1 MIQMLPPEVADA
13 IAAGEVI
20 ERPSSVV
27 KELVENALDAGARR
41 ISIDVRGAGK
51 TSIRV
56 SDDGAGIPA
65 DELVLA
71 FVRHTTSK
79 LIKLSDLAV
88 IESFGFRGEALASIA
103 AVADVE
109 CASGGATLR
118 IRAGDVGELGT
129 GPLLPG
135 MVIEVRDLFANVPA
149 RLKFL
154 KSDATEVAAIKDIVS
169 AFALLHPHV
178 RFHLTVDSRAAVST
192 NGDGDRRRA
201 IAAVF
206 GPPVAGEMLEM
217 IGMPLNPH
225 ELEGPATQAAER
237 AAERLALSSR
247 GPLLRVTG
255 MVSQPR
261 LSRGS
266 RDGMVLAVNGRP
278 ISARSLVYA
287 LEECY
292 QGRLE
297 RGRHPVAV
305 IDVGIDP
312 ELVDVNVHPAK
323 KEVRFRDEGAV
334 FAALQRAVRAA
345 LDGSD
350 PFRYRPAETGAEA
363 STAIPG
369 PQLTLHESPA
379 VMEQTNGHGAT
390 AVLRPIGQAG
400 PGYLVAEGPHGLVLV
415 DQHAAHERVV
425 YNRLLERL
433 RTGRGA
439 SQPLLIPQAV
449 DVDPALIAAAAD
461 HRAEL
466 ANLGL
471 EYEEFGP
478 RSLRITAVPVELPS
492 GRATAAIQETLAAL
506 AENRGDGA
514 MQKAA
519 AALACHSAVK
529 FGDVLDVAEQ
539 RRLLADLEAAEESI
553 TCPHGRP
560 TRLLVE
566 WQELTRH
573 FRRNY

>member
-1 MIQMLPPEVADA
+1 VSESIHLLAPEIANA

-20 ERPSSVV
+20 ERPASVV
-27 KELVENALDAGARR
+27 KELIENSLDGDARR
-41 ISIDVRGAGK
+41 INVDVRGAGR

-56 SDDGAGIPA
+56 SDDGSGIA
-65 DELVLA
+65 AEELQLA
-71 FVRHTTSK
+71 FVRHATSK
-79 LIKLSDLAV
+79 VTKLSDLDAV
-88 IESFGFRGEALASIA
+88 LSFGFRGEALASIA

-109 CASGGATLR
+109 CSSGGATVR
-118 IRAGDVGELGT
+118 IRAGEPVEQGP

-135 MVIEVRDLFANVPA
+135 VTIEVRDLFTNIPA

-154 KSDATEVAAIKDIVS
+154 KSDATEVAAIKDVVS

-178 RFHLTVDSRAAVST
+178 RFHLTIDARVAVST
-192 NGDGDRRRA
+192 TGDGDRRRA

-206 GPPVAGEMLEM
+206 GAPVAAEMLEM
-217 IGMPLNPH
+217 VGMPLNPH
-225 ELEGPATQAAER
+225 ELAGF
-237 AAERLALSSR
+237 ALSSR
-247 GPLLRVTG
+247 GPLEASG

-266 RDGMVLAVNGRP
+266 RDGIVLAVNGRP
-278 ISARSLVYA
+278 ISSRALVYA

-305 IDVGIDP
+305 IDIGIDP

-334 FAALQRAVRAA
+334 FGALQRAVRAA

-350 PFRYRPAETGAEA
+350 PFRYRPVESTTA
-363 STAIPG
+363 SFQSGFVA
-369 PQLTLHESPA
+369 PQLTIHEA
-379 VMEQTNGHGAT
+379 ARALLT
-390 AVLRPIGQAG
+390 AEPSVPPQVESALLRPIGQVG
-400 PGYLVAEGPHGLVLV
+400 PGYLVAEGPHGLVLI
-415 DQHAAHERVV
+415 DQHAAHERVL
-425 YNRLLERL
+425 YNRLLDRL
-433 RTGRGA
+433 RSGRGM

-449 DVDPALIAAAAD
+449 DVEPALIAAAAD
-461 HRAEL
+461 HRADL

-478 RSLRITAVPVELPS
+478 RSLRITAVPVEMPA
-492 GRATAAIQETLAAL
+492 GRATAAVQETLGAL

-514 MQKAA
+514 LEKAA
-519 AALACHSAVK
+519 AALACHSAVR

-539 RRLLADLEAAEESI
+539 RRLLADLESTEESV

-560 TRLLVE
+560 TRLLIE

>member
-1 MIQMLPPEVADA
+1 M
-13 IAAGEVI
+13 
-20 ERPSSVV
+20 
-27 KELVENALDAGARR
+27 
-41 ISIDVRGAGK
+41 
-51 TSIRV
+51 
-56 SDDGAGIPA
+56 
-65 DELVLA
+65 
-71 FVRHTTSK
+71 
-79 LIKLSDLAV
+79 
-88 IESFGFRGEALASIA
+88 
-103 AVADVE
+103 
-109 CASGGATLR
+109 
-118 IRAGDVGELGT
+118 
-129 GPLLPG
+129 
-135 MVIEVRDLFANVPA
+135 
-149 RLKFL
+149 
-154 KSDATEVAAIKDIVS
+154 VS

-178 RFHLTVDSRAAVST
+178 RFHLTIDSRAAVSS

-201 IAAVF
+201 IAAVY
-206 GPPVAGEMLEM
+206 GPPVAAEMLEM
-217 IGMPLNPH
+217 IGMPLVAG
-225 ELEGPATQAAER
+225 L
-237 AAERLALSSR
+237 
-247 GPLLRVTG
+247 
-255 MVSQPR
+255 VSQPR

-297 RGRHPVAV
+297 RGRHPIAV

-334 FAALQRAVRAA
+334 FAALQRAVRSA

-350 PFRYRPAETGAEA
+350 PFRYRPTEGPPAA
-363 STAIPG
+363 TATVSG
-369 PQLTLHESPA
+369 PQLTLHDGPWTAAA
-379 VMEQTNGHGAT
+379 VETNGHAPA

-415 DQHAAHERVV
+415 DQHAAHERVL

-433 RTGRGA
+433 RSGRGA

-449 DVDPALIAAAAD
+449 DLEPALIAAAAE
-461 HRAEL
+461 HRADL

-478 RSLRITAVPVELPS
+478 RSLRITAVPIELPA
-492 GRATAAIQETLAAL
+492 GRATAAIQETLGAL
-506 AENRGDGA
+506 AESRGDGA
-514 MQKAA
+514 IENAA
-519 AALACHSAVK
+519 AALACHSAVR

>member
-1 MIQMLPPEVADA
+1 VIVMLPPEVADA

-20 ERPSSVV
+20 ERPASVI
-27 KELVENALDAGARR
+27 KELVENGLDGGARR

-51 TSIRV
+51 SSIRV
-56 SDDGAGIPA
+56 SDDGAGIPGS
-65 DELVLA
+65 ELALA

-79 LIKLSDLAV
+79 LTKLADLAV
-88 IESFGFRGEALASIA
+88 IQSFGFRGEALASIA

-109 CASGGATLR
+109 CSSGGVTLR
-118 IRAGDVGELGT
+118 IRAGEIVDQGS

-135 MVIEVRDLFANVPA
+135 VVIEVRDLFANVPA

-154 KSDATEVAAIKDIVS
+154 KSDATEVAAIKDVVS
-169 AFALLHPHV
+169 AFALLHPQV
-178 RFHLTVDSRAAVST
+178 RFHLTVDSRAAVSSD
-192 NGDGDRRRA
+192 GSGDRRRA
-201 IAAVF
+201 VAAVY
-206 GPPVAGEMLEM
+206 GAPVAAEMLEM
-217 IGMPLNPH
+217 IGMPLDP
-225 ELEGPATQAAER
+225 LEVAG
-237 AAERLALSSR
+237 L
-247 GPLLRVTG
+247 
-255 MVSQPR
+255 VSQPR

-297 RGRHPVAV
+297 RGRHPLAV
-305 IDVGIDP
+305 IDIGINP

-334 FAALQRAVRAA
+334 FAALQRAVRSA

-350 PFRYRPAETGAEA
+350 PFRYRPTETTPAA
-363 STAIPG
+363 APTVLG
-369 PQLTLHESPA
+369 PQLALHDAPATLAGPE
-379 VMEQTNGHGAT
+379 TNGHAAT
-390 AVLRPIGQAG
+390 TLLRPIGQAG

-415 DQHAAHERVV
+415 DQHAAHERVL
-425 YNRLLERL
+425 YNKLLERL

-439 SQPLLIPQAV
+439 SQPLLIPEAV
-449 DVDPALIAAAAD
+449 DIEPALIAAAAD

-478 RSLRITAVPVELPS
+478 RSVRITAVPVELPS

-514 MQKAA
+514 IEKAA

-529 FGDVLDVAEQ
+529 FGDVLDIAEQ
-539 RRLLADLEAAEESI
+539 RRLLADLESAEESI

>member
-1 MIQMLPPEVADA
+1 MIQMLAPEVADA

-20 ERPSSVV
+20 ERPASVV
-27 KELVENALDAGARR
+27 KELVENALDASARR

-51 TSIRV
+51 ISIRV

-65 DELVLA
+65 DEVGLA

-79 LIKLSDLAV
+79 LTSLADLAV

-118 IRAGDVGELGT
+118 VRNGEVVEQGV

-135 MVIEVRDLFANVPA
+135 VAIEVRDLFANLPA

-154 KSDATEVAAIKDIVS
+154 KSDATEVAAIKDVVS

-178 RFHLTVDSRAAVST
+178 RFHLTIDSRAAVSS

-201 IAAVF
+201 IAAVY
-206 GPPVAGEMLEM
+206 GPPVAAEMLEM
-217 IGMPLNPH
+217 IGMPLVAG
-225 ELEGPATQAAER
+225 L
-237 AAERLALSSR
+237 
-247 GPLLRVTG
+247 
-255 MVSQPR
+255 VSQPR

-297 RGRHPVAV
+297 RGRHPIAV

-334 FAALQRAVRAA
+334 FAALQRAVRSA

-350 PFRYRPAETGAEA
+350 PFRYRPTEGPPAVTV
-363 STAIPG
+363 SG
-369 PQLTLHESPA
+369 PQLTLHDGPWTAAA
-379 VMEQTNGHGAT
+379 VETNGHAPA

-415 DQHAAHERVV
+415 DQHAAHERVL

-433 RTGRGA
+433 RSGRGA

-449 DVDPALIAAAAD
+449 DLEPALIAAAAE
-461 HRAEL
+461 HRADL

-478 RSLRITAVPVELPS
+478 RSLRITAVPIELPA
-492 GRATAAIQETLAAL
+492 GRATAAIQETLGAL
-506 AENRGDGA
+506 AESRGDGA
-514 MQKAA
+514 IENAA
-519 AALACHSAVK
+519 AALACHSAVR

>member
-1 MIQMLPPEVADA
+1 MSQSIRLLAPEIANA

-20 ERPSSVV
+20 ERPASVV
-27 KELVENALDAGARR
+27 KELVENALDGDARR
-41 ISIDVRGAGK
+41 INVDVRGAGK

-56 SDDGAGIPA
+56 SDDGSGIAAG
-65 DELVLA
+65 ELQLA
-71 FVRHTTSK
+71 FVRHATSK
-79 LIKLSDLAV
+79 VTKLSDLDAV
-88 IESFGFRGEALASIA
+88 VSFGFRGEALASIA
-103 AVADVE
+103 AVAEVE
-109 CASGGATLR
+109 CSSGGATIR
-118 IRAGDVGELGT
+118 MRAGGPVEEGS

-135 MVIEVRDLFANVPA
+135 VTIEARDLFANVPA

-154 KSDATEVAAIKDIVS
+154 KSDATEIAAIKDVIS

-178 RFHLTVDSRAAVST
+178 RFHLTIDARVAIST
-192 NGDGDRRRA
+192 TGDGDRRRA

-206 GPPVAGEMLEM
+206 GALVAAEMLEM
-217 IGMPLNPH
+217 VGMPLAS
-225 ELEGPATQAAER
+225 GI
-237 AAERLALSSR
+237 
-247 GPLLRVTG
+247 
-255 MVSQPR
+255 VSQPR

-266 RDGMVLAVNGRP
+266 RDGIVLAVNGRP
-278 ISARSLVYA
+278 ISSRALVYA

-305 IDVGIDP
+305 IDIGIDP

-323 KEVRFRDEGAV
+323 KEVRFRDEGTV

-345 LDGSD
+345 LDGSE
-350 PFRYRPAETGAEA
+350 PFRYRPVESMPSVAAANT
-363 STAIPG
+363 I
-369 PQLTLHESPA
+369 PQLTIHEAASA
-379 VMEQTNGHGAT
+379 LAT
-390 AVLRPIGQAG
+390 AEPVRPAESTVLRPIGQAG

-415 DQHAAHERVV
+415 DQHAAHERVL
-425 YNRLLERL
+425 YNRLVERM
-433 RTGRGA
+433 RSGRGM

-449 DVDPALIAAAAD
+449 DVEPALIAAAAN

-466 ANLGL
+466 ASLGL

-478 RSLRITAVPVELPS
+478 RSLRITAVPVEMPA
-492 GRATAAIQETLAAL
+492 GRATAAVQETLAAL

-514 MQKAA
+514 LEKAA
-519 AALACHSAVK
+519 AALACHSAVR

-539 RRLLADLEAAEESI
+539 RRLLADLEATEDSI

-566 WQELTRH
+566 WLELTRH

>member
-1 MIQMLPPEVADA
+1 MIQMLAPEVADA

-20 ERPSSVV
+20 ERPASVV
-27 KELVENALDAGARR
+27 KELVENALDASARR

-51 TSIRV
+51 ISIRV
-56 SDDGAGIPA
+56 SDDGVGIPA
-65 DELVLA
+65 DEVGLA

-79 LIKLSDLAV
+79 LTSLADLAV

-118 IRAGDVGELGT
+118 VRNGEVVEQGV

-135 MVIEVRDLFANVPA
+135 VAIEVRDLFANLPA

-154 KSDATEVAAIKDIVS
+154 KSDATEVAAIKDVVS

-178 RFHLTVDSRAAVST
+178 RFHLTIDSRAAVSS

-201 IAAVF
+201 IAAVY
-206 GPPVAGEMLEM
+206 GPPVAAEMLEM
-217 IGMPLNPH
+217 IGMPLVAG
-225 ELEGPATQAAER
+225 L
-237 AAERLALSSR
+237 
-247 GPLLRVTG
+247 
-255 MVSQPR
+255 VSQPR

-297 RGRHPVAV
+297 RGRHPIAV

-334 FAALQRAVRAA
+334 FAALQRAVRSA

-350 PFRYRPAETGAEA
+350 PFRYRPTEGPPAA
-363 STAIPG
+363 TATVSG
-369 PQLTLHESPA
+369 PQLTLHDGPWTAAA
-379 VMEQTNGHGAT
+379 VETNGHAPA

-415 DQHAAHERVV
+415 DQHAAHERVL

-433 RTGRGA
+433 RSGRGA

-449 DVDPALIAAAAD
+449 DLEPALIAAAAE
-461 HRAEL
+461 HRADL

-471 EYEEFGP
+471 EYEGVRAAQP
-478 RSLRITAVPVELPS
+478 AHHRGADRAPGGAGNRRNPGDA
-492 GRATAAIQETLAAL
+492 GRAGREPGRWRHRKRRRGARMPLRGAVWRRARRRRAAPPA
-506 AENRGDGA
+506 GG
-514 MQKAA
+514 
-519 AALACHSAVK
+519 S
-529 FGDVLDVAEQ
+529 
-539 RRLLADLEAAEESI
+539 
-553 TCPHGRP
+553 
-560 TRLLVE
+560 
-566 WQELTRH
+566 
-573 FRRNY
+573 

>member
-1 MIQMLPPEVADA
+1 VSQSIHLLAPEIANA

-20 ERPSSVV
+20 ERPASVV
-27 KELVENALDAGARR
+27 KELIENSLDGDARR
-41 ISIDVRGAGK
+41 VNVDVRGAGR

-56 SDDGAGIPA
+56 SDDGSGIVA
-65 DELVLA
+65 DELQLA
-71 FVRHTTSK
+71 FVRHATSK
-79 LIKLSDLAV
+79 VTKLSDLDAV
-88 IESFGFRGEALASIA
+88 VSFGFRGEALASIA

-109 CASGGATLR
+109 CSSGGATVR
-118 IRAGDVGELGT
+118 IRAGEPVEQGP

-135 MVIEVRDLFANVPA
+135 VTIEVRDLFTNVPA

-154 KSDATEVAAIKDIVS
+154 KSDATEVAAIKDVVS

-178 RFHLTVDSRAAVST
+178 RFHLTIDARVAVST
-192 NGDGDRRRA
+192 TGDGDRRRA

-206 GPPVAGEMLEM
+206 GAPVAAEVLEM
-217 IGMPLNPH
+217 VGMPL
-225 ELEGPATQAAER
+225 A
-237 AAERLALSSR
+237 S
-247 GPLLRVTG
+247 G

-266 RDGMVLAVNGRP
+266 RDGIVLAVNGRP
-278 ISARSLVYA
+278 ISSRALVYA

-305 IDVGIDP
+305 IDIGIDP

-334 FAALQRAVRAA
+334 FGALQRAVRAA

-350 PFRYRPAETGAEA
+350 PFRYRPVESTTA
-363 STAIPG
+363 SFPSGFVA
-369 PQLTLHESPA
+369 PQLTIQEAARALLTAEPSVSPQVESA
-379 VMEQTNGHGAT
+379 L
-390 AVLRPIGQAG
+390 LRPIGQVG

-415 DQHAAHERVV
+415 DQHAAHERVL

-433 RTGRGA
+433 RSGRGM

-449 DVDPALIAAAAD
+449 DVEPALLAAAAD
-461 HRAEL
+461 HRADL

-478 RSLRITAVPVELPS
+478 RSLRITAVPVEMPA
-492 GRATAAIQETLAAL
+492 GRATAAVQETLGAL

-514 MQKAA
+514 LEKAA
-519 AALACHSAVK
+519 AALACHSAVR

-539 RRLLADLEAAEESI
+539 RRLLADLESTEESV

-560 TRLLVE
+560 TRLLIE

>member
-1 MIQMLPPEVADA
+1 MLSPEVADA

-20 ERPSSVV
+20 ERPASVV

-41 ISIDVRGAGK
+41 ITIDVRGAGK

-65 DELVLA
+65 DELALA
-71 FVRHTTSK
+71 FIRHTTSK
-79 LIKLSDLAV
+79 LASLADLAV

-118 IRAGDVGELGT
+118 IRNAEVVEQGA

-135 MVIEVRDLFANVPA
+135 VAIEVRDLFGNVPA

-154 KSDATEVAAIKDIVS
+154 KSDATEMAAIKDVVG

-178 RFHLTVDSRAAVST
+178 RIHLTIDSRAAVST

-201 IAAVF
+201 IASVY
-206 GPPVAGEMLEM
+206 GPTVAAEMLEM
-217 IGMPLNPH
+217 IGLPLV
-225 ELEGPATQAAER
+225 A
-237 AAERLALSSR
+237 
-247 GPLLRVTG
+247 G

-278 ISARSLVYA
+278 ISARSLVFA

-297 RGRHPVAV
+297 RGRHPIAI
-305 IDVGIDP
+305 IDIGIDP

-334 FAALQRAVRAA
+334 FAALQRAVRSA

-350 PFRYRPAETGAEA
+350 PFRYRPSEIAPAAVAGVA
-363 STAIPG
+363 G
-369 PQLTLHESPA
+369 PQLTLHDAPA
-379 VMEQTNGHGAT
+379 AVAAAETNGHAT
-390 AVLRPIGQAG
+390 AAVLRPIGQAG

-415 DQHAAHERVV
+415 DQHAAHERIL

-433 RTGRGA
+433 RSGRGS

-449 DVDPALIAAAAD
+449 DLDPASIAAAAD

-492 GRATAAIQETLAAL
+492 GRATAAIQETLGAL

-514 MQKAA
+514 IEKAA
-519 AALACHSAVK
+519 AALACHSAVR

-539 RRLLADLEAAEESI
+539 RRLLADLETAEESI

>member
-1 MIQMLPPEVADA
+1 MLPPEVADA

-20 ERPSSVV
+20 ERPASVV

-41 ISIDVRGAGK
+41 ISIYVRGAGK

-65 DELVLA
+65 DELTLA

-79 LIKLSDLAV
+79 LSTLADLAV
-88 IESFGFRGEALASIA
+88 IQSLGFRGEALASIA

-109 CASGGATLR
+109 CSSGGSTLR
-118 IRAGDVGELGT
+118 VRAGEIVEQGA

-135 MVIEVRDLFANVPA
+135 VAIEVRDLFANVPA

-154 KSDATEVAAIKDIVS
+154 KSDATEVAAIKEIVS
-169 AFALLHPHV
+169 AFALLHPPV
-178 RFHLTVDSRAAVST
+178 RFHLTIDSRAAVSSS
-192 NGDGDRRRA
+192 GDGDRRRA
-201 IAAVF
+201 IGAVYGAQVAA
-206 GPPVAGEMLEM
+206 EMLEM
-217 IGMPLNPH
+217 IGLPLNPR
-225 ELEGPATQAAER
+225 ELGGLAE
-237 AAERLALSSR
+237 SSR
-247 GPLLRVTG
+247 GPLSVVG

-278 ISARSLVYA
+278 ISARSLIYA

-297 RGRHPVAV
+297 RGRHPLAV
-305 IDVGIDP
+305 IDIGIDP

-334 FAALQRAVRAA
+334 FAALQRGVRSA

-350 PFRYRPAETGAEA
+350 PFRYRPVDAGTAPFAEA
-363 STAIPG
+363 TVPG
-369 PQLTLHESPA
+369 PQLTLHDAAATIAAAE
-379 VMEQTNGHGAT
+379 TNGHAP
-390 AVLRPIGQAG
+390 AAALLRPIGQAG

-415 DQHAAHERVV
+415 DQHAAHERVL

-433 RTGRGA
+433 RSGRGS

-449 DVDPALIAAAAD
+449 DLEPALIAAASD

-506 AENRGDGA
+506 AETRGDGA
-514 MQKAA
+514 IEKAA
-519 AALACHSAVK
+519 AALACHSAVR

-539 RRLLADLEAAEESI
+539 RKLLADLEVAEESI

>member
-1 MIQMLPPEVADA
+1 MIQMLPQEVADA

-20 ERPSSVV
+20 ERPASVV

-41 ISIDVRGAGK
+41 ITIDVRGAGK

-65 DELVLA
+65 AELGVA

-79 LIKLSDLAV
+79 LSTLADLAL
-88 IESFGFRGEALASIA
+88 IQSFGFRGEALASIA

-109 CASGGATLR
+109 CSSGGARIR
-118 IRAGDVGELGT
+118 IRAGEVAEQGA

-135 MVIEVRDLFANVPA
+135 VAIEVRDLFTNVPA

-154 KSDATEVAAIKDIVS
+154 KSDATEMAAIKDVVG

-178 RFHLTVDSRAAVST
+178 RFHLTIDSRAAVSSH
-192 NGDGDRRRA
+192 GDGDRRRA
-201 IAAVF
+201 IGAVYGQQVAA
-206 GPPVAGEMLEM
+206 EMLDM
-217 IGMPLNPH
+217 MGMPLNSH
-225 ELEGPATQAAER
+225 EVKGSAET
-237 AAERLALSSR
+237 SR
-247 GPLLRVTG
+247 GPLLVTG

-261 LSRGS
+261 MSRGS

-297 RGRHPVAV
+297 RGRHPIAV

-334 FAALQRAVRAA
+334 FAALQRAVRGA

-350 PFRYRPAETGAEA
+350 PFRYRPAETSSAA
-363 STAIPG
+363 TAAVIAG
-369 PQLTLHESPA
+369 PQLTLHDATATVIAAEP
-379 VMEQTNGHGAT
+379 NGHET
-390 AVLRPIGQAG
+390 STLLRPIGQAG

-415 DQHAAHERVV
+415 DQHAAHERVL

-433 RTGRGA
+433 RTGRGS
-439 SQPLLIPQAV
+439 SQPLLIPQGV
-449 DVDPALIAAAAD
+449 DLDPALIAAAAD

-466 ANLGL
+466 AKLGL

-506 AENRGDGA
+506 GENRGEDA
-514 MQKAA
+514 IHKAA
-519 AALACHSAVK
+519 AALACHSAVR

-539 RRLLADLEAAEESI
+539 RRLLADLETAEESI

>member
-1 MIQMLPPEVADA
+1 MSQSIRLLSPEVADA

-20 ERPSSVV
+20 ERPASVV
-27 KELVENALDAGARR
+27 KELVENARDGDARR
-41 ISIDVRGAGK
+41 INIDVRGAGR

-56 SDDGAGIPA
+56 SDDGSGIPA
-65 DELVLA
+65 DELALA
-71 FVRHTTSK
+71 FIRHATSK
-79 LIKLSDLAV
+79 VAKLSDLDA
-88 IESFGFRGEALASIA
+88 IASFGFRGEALASIA

-109 CASGGATLR
+109 CTSGGATIR
-118 IRAGDVGELGT
+118 IRAGQLVAQGS

-135 MVIEVRDLFANVPA
+135 VTLEVRDLFANVPA

-154 KSDATEVAAIKDIVS
+154 KSDATEIAAIKDVVS

-178 RFHLTVDSRAAVST
+178 RFHLTIDARVAVST
-192 NGDGDRRRA
+192 TGDGDRRRA

-206 GPPVAGEMLEM
+206 GAPVAAEVLEM
-217 IGMPLNPH
+217 VGMPLNPH
-225 ELEGPATQAAER
+225 ELGGF
-237 AAERLALSSR
+237 ALSSR
-247 GPLLRVTG
+247 GPLQAAG

-266 RDGMVLAVNGRP
+266 RDGIVLAVNGRP
-278 ISARSLVYA
+278 ISSRALVYA

-305 IDVGIDP
+305 IDIGIDP
-312 ELVDVNVHPAK
+312 GLVDVNVHPAK
-323 KEVRFRDEGAV
+323 KEVRFRDEGTV

-350 PFRYRPAETGAEA
+350 PFRYRPVESMPSVVA
-363 STAIPG
+363 SSVS
-369 PQLTLHESPA
+369 PQLNIHEAAIALATAEPA
-379 VMEQTNGHGAT
+379 VAPSAEQAM
-390 AVLRPIGQAG
+390 LRPIGQAG

-415 DQHAAHERVV
+415 DQHAAHERVL

-433 RTGRGA
+433 RSGRGM

-449 DVDPALIAAAAD
+449 DVEPALIAAAAD

-466 ANLGL
+466 AGLGL

-478 RSLRITAVPVELPS
+478 RSLRITAVPVEMPA
-492 GRATAAIQETLAAL
+492 GRATAAVQETLAAL

-514 MQKAA
+514 LEKAA
-519 AALACHSAVK
+519 AALACHSAVR
-529 FGDVLDVAEQ
+529 FGDVLDVTEQ
-539 RRLLADLEAAEESI
+539 RRLLADLESTEESV

>member
-20 ERPSSVV
+20 ERPASVA
-27 KELVENALDAGARR
+27 KELVENALDAGALR
-41 ISIDVRGAGK
+41 ITIDVRGAGK

-56 SDDGAGIPA
+56 SDDGAGIPP
-65 DELVLA
+65 DELAIA

-79 LIKLSDLAV
+79 LAKISDLIA

-103 AVADVE
+103 AVADVA
-109 CASGGATLR
+109 CASGGVRVR
-118 IRAGDVGELGT
+118 IRAADVLEQGAA
-129 GPLLPG
+129 PLLPG
-135 MVIEVRDLFANVPA
+135 VAIEVRDLFANVPA

-154 KSDATEVAAIKDIVS
+154 KSDATEVAAIKEVVS

-178 RFHLTVDSRAAVST
+178 RFHLTVDSRVAVST
-192 NGDGDRRRA
+192 SGDGDRRRA
-201 IAAVF
+201 ISAVY
-206 GPPVAGEMLEM
+206 GPPVASEMLDVA
-217 IGMPLNPH
+217 GMPMV
-225 ELEGPATQAAER
+225 
-237 AAERLALSSR
+237 S
-247 GPLLRVTG
+247 G

-266 RDGMVLAVNGRP
+266 RDGIVLAVNGRP
-278 ISARSLVYA
+278 VSARSLIYA

-297 RGRHPVAV
+297 RGRHPLAV
-305 IDVGIDP
+305 IDVGLDP

-323 KEVRFRDEGAV
+323 KEVRFRDEGAI
-334 FAALQRAVRAA
+334 FAALQKAVRSA

-350 PFRYRPAETGAEA
+350 PFRYRPVESAA
-363 STAIPG
+363 SEVAGPSG
-369 PQLTLHESPA
+369 PQLVVHDATVALATPR
-379 VMEQTNGHGAT
+379 TNGSTSSG
-390 AVLRPIGQAG
+390 VLRPIGQAG

-415 DQHAAHERVV
+415 DQHAAHERVL
-425 YNRLLERL
+425 YNRLLEQL

-439 SQPLLIPQAV
+439 SQTLLIPQAV
-449 DVDPALIAAAAD
+449 DVEPALIAAAAD

-466 ANLGL
+466 ADLGL

-478 RSLRITAVPVELPS
+478 RSLRITAVPIELPS

-506 AENRGDGA
+506 AENRGDDA
-514 MQKAA
+514 IRKAA

-539 RRLLADLEAAEESI
+539 RRLLADLEDAEESI

>member
-1 MIQMLPPEVADA
+1 MSQSIHLLAPEIANA

-20 ERPSSVV
+20 ERPASVV
-27 KELVENALDAGARR
+27 KELIENSLDGDARR
-41 ISIDVRGAGK
+41 VNVDVRGAGR

-56 SDDGAGIPA
+56 SDDGSGIVA
-65 DELVLA
+65 DELQLA
-71 FVRHTTSK
+71 FVRHATSK
-79 LIKLSDLAV
+79 VTQLSDLDAV
-88 IESFGFRGEALASIA
+88 VSFGFRGEALASIA

-109 CASGGATLR
+109 CSSGGATVR
-118 IRAGDVGELGT
+118 IRAGEPVEQGQ

-135 MVIEVRDLFANVPA
+135 VTIEVRDLFTNVPA

-154 KSDATEVAAIKDIVS
+154 KSDATEVAAIKDVVS

-178 RFHLTVDSRAAVST
+178 RFHLTIDARVAVST
-192 NGDGDRRRA
+192 TGDGDRRRA

-206 GPPVAGEMLEM
+206 GAPVAAEVLEM
-217 IGMPLNPH
+217 VGMPL
-225 ELEGPATQAAER
+225 A
-237 AAERLALSSR
+237 S
-247 GPLLRVTG
+247 G

-266 RDGMVLAVNGRP
+266 RDGIVLAVNGRP
-278 ISARSLVYA
+278 ISSRALVYA

-305 IDVGIDP
+305 IDIGIDP

-334 FAALQRAVRAA
+334 FGALQRAVRAA

-350 PFRYRPAETGAEA
+350 PFRYRPVESTTA
-363 STAIPG
+363 SFPAG
-369 PQLTLHESPA
+369 FVAPQLTIHEAARALLTAEPSVSPQVESA
-379 VMEQTNGHGAT
+379 L
-390 AVLRPIGQAG
+390 LRPIGQVG

-415 DQHAAHERVV
+415 DQHAAHERVL

-433 RTGRGA
+433 RSGRGM

-449 DVDPALIAAAAD
+449 DVEPALIAAAAD
-461 HRAEL
+461 HRADL

-478 RSLRITAVPVELPS
+478 RSLRITAVPVEMPA
-492 GRATAAIQETLAAL
+492 GRATAAVQETLGAL

-514 MQKAA
+514 LEKAA
-519 AALACHSAVK
+519 AALACHSAVR

-539 RRLLADLEAAEESI
+539 RRLLADLESTEESV

-560 TRLLVE
+560 TRLLIE

>member
-1 MIQMLPPEVADA
+1 MSESIRLLAPEVADA

-20 ERPSSVV
+20 ERPASVV
-27 KELVENALDAGARR
+27 KELVENALDSDARR
-41 ISIDVRGAGK
+41 INIDVRGAGR

-65 DELVLA
+65 EELAIA
-71 FVRHTTSK
+71 FVRHATSK
-79 LIKLSDLAV
+79 VSKLSDLNAIV
-88 IESFGFRGEALASIA
+88 SFGFRGEALASIA
-103 AVADVE
+103 AVSDVE
-109 CASGGATLR
+109 CTSGGATLR
-118 IRAGDVGELGT
+118 IRAGEPVQQGSGA
-129 GPLLPG
+129 LLPG
-135 MVIEVRDLFANVPA
+135 VTLEVRDLFANVPA

-154 KSDATEVAAIKDIVS
+154 KSDATEVAAIKDVVG

-178 RFHLTVDSRAAVST
+178 RFHLTIDARVAVST
-192 NGDGDRRRA
+192 TGDGDRRRA
-201 IAAVF
+201 VAAVY
-206 GPPVAGEMLEM
+206 GAPVAAEVLEM
-217 IGMPLNPH
+217 IGMPLSPH
-225 ELEGPATQAAER
+225 ELGGF
-237 AAERLALSSR
+237 ALSSR
-247 GPLLRVTG
+247 GPLQASG

-266 RDGMVLAVNGRP
+266 RDGIVLAVNGRP
-278 ISARSLVYA
+278 ISSRALVYA

-305 IDVGIDP
+305 VDIGIDP

-323 KEVRFRDEGAV
+323 KEVRFRDEGTV

-345 LDGSD
+345 LDGSE
-350 PFRYRPAETGAEA
+350 PFRYRPVESVTSMAESRVT
-363 STAIPG
+363 
-369 PQLTLHESPA
+369 PQLTIHEAAIALATAEPA
-379 VMEQTNGHGAT
+379 VDRALEPS
-390 AVLRPIGQAG
+390 VLRPIGQAG

-415 DQHAAHERVV
+415 DQHAAHERVL

-433 RTGRGA
+433 RSGRGM

-449 DVDPALIAAAAD
+449 DLEPALIAAAAD
-461 HRAEL
+461 HRADL

-471 EYEEFGP
+471 EFEEFGP
-478 RSLRITAVPVELPS
+478 RSLRITAVPVEMPA
-492 GRATAAIQETLAAL
+492 GRATAAVQLTLAAL
-506 AENRGDGA
+506 AESRGDGA
-514 MQKAA
+514 LENAA
-519 AALACHSAVK
+519 AALACHSAVR

-539 RRLLADLEAAEESI
+539 RRLLSDLESTEDSV

>member
-1 MIQMLPPEVADA
+1 MSQSIRLLAPEIANA

-20 ERPSSVV
+20 ERPASVV
-27 KELVENALDAGARR
+27 KELVENALDGDARR
-41 ISIDVRGAGK
+41 INVDVRGAGK

-56 SDDGAGIPA
+56 SDDGSGIAAG
-65 DELVLA
+65 ELQLA
-71 FVRHTTSK
+71 FVRHATSK
-79 LIKLSDLAV
+79 VTKLSDLDAV
-88 IESFGFRGEALASIA
+88 VSFGFRGEALASIA
-103 AVADVE
+103 AVTEVE
-109 CASGGATLR
+109 CSSGGATIR
-118 IRAGDVGELGT
+118 MRAGGPVEEGS

-135 MVIEVRDLFANVPA
+135 VTIEARDLFANVPA

-154 KSDATEVAAIKDIVS
+154 KSDATEIAAIKDVIS

-178 RFHLTVDSRAAVST
+178 RFHLTIDARVAIST
-192 NGDGDRRRA
+192 TGDGDRRRA

-206 GPPVAGEMLEM
+206 GALVAAEMLEM
-217 IGMPLNPH
+217 VGMPLAS
-225 ELEGPATQAAER
+225 GI
-237 AAERLALSSR
+237 
-247 GPLLRVTG
+247 
-255 MVSQPR
+255 VSQPR

-266 RDGMVLAVNGRP
+266 RDGIVLAVNGRP
-278 ISARSLVYA
+278 ISSRALVYA

-305 IDVGIDP
+305 IDIGIDP

-323 KEVRFRDEGAV
+323 KEVRFRDEGTV

-345 LDGSD
+345 LDGSE
-350 PFRYRPAETGAEA
+350 PFRYRPVESMPSVAAANT
-363 STAIPG
+363 I
-369 PQLTLHESPA
+369 PQLTIHEAASA
-379 VMEQTNGHGAT
+379 LAT
-390 AVLRPIGQAG
+390 AEPVRPAESTVLRPIGQAG

-415 DQHAAHERVV
+415 DQHAAHERVL
-425 YNRLLERL
+425 YNRLVERM
-433 RTGRGA
+433 RSGRGM

-449 DVDPALIAAAAD
+449 DVEPALIAAAAN

-466 ANLGL
+466 ASLGL

-478 RSLRITAVPVELPS
+478 RSLRITAVPVEMPA
-492 GRATAAIQETLAAL
+492 GRATAAVQETLAAL

-514 MQKAA
+514 LEKAA
-519 AALACHSAVK
+519 AALACHSAVR

-539 RRLLADLEAAEESI
+539 RRLLADLEATEDSI

>member
-1 MIQMLPPEVADA
+1 MTEPIRLLSPEVADA

-20 ERPSSVV
+20 ERPASVV

-41 ISIDVRGAGK
+41 ITIDVRGAGK

-56 SDDGAGIPA
+56 SDDGSGIPA
-65 DELVLA
+65 DELAMA
-71 FVRHTTSK
+71 FIRHSTSK
-79 LIKLSDLAV
+79 LSRIADLAA
-88 IESFGFRGEALASIA
+88 IHSFGFRGEALASIA

-109 CASGGATLR
+109 CASGGAVIR
-118 IRAGDVGELGT
+118 IRAGDLVEQGS

-135 MVIEVRDLFANVPA
+135 VAIEVRDLFGNVPA

-154 KSDATEVAAIKDIVS
+154 KSDATETAAIKEVVGT
-169 AFALLHPHV
+169 FALLHPHI

-192 NGDGDRRRA
+192 SGDGDRRRA
-201 IAAVF
+201 IGAVYGAAVAAE
-206 GPPVAGEMLEM
+206 VLE
-217 IGMPLNPH
+217 IVGMPLII
-225 ELEGPATQAAER
+225 
-237 AAERLALSSR
+237 
-247 GPLLRVTG
+247 G

-266 RDGMVLAVNGRP
+266 RDGVVMAVNGRP

-305 IDVGIDP
+305 IDIGIDP

-334 FAALQRAVRAA
+334 FGALQRAVRAA
-345 LDGSD
+345 LDGSE
-350 PFRYRPAETGAEA
+350 PFRYHAVEPVAPGAPTMA
-363 STAIPG
+363 A
-369 PQLTLHESPA
+369 PQLTLHEGRPTQGA
-379 VMEQTNGHGAT
+379 VQPNGHAAVPGS
-390 AVLRPIGQAG
+390 VLRPIGQVG

-415 DQHAAHERVV
+415 DQHAAHERVL

-433 RTGRGA
+433 RDGRGA

-449 DVDPALIAAAAD
+449 DVEPALLAAAAD
-461 HRAEL
+461 HRADL

-478 RSLRITAVPVELPS
+478 RSVRITAVPVEMPA

-514 MQKAA
+514 MEKAA
-519 AALACHSAVK
+519 AALACHSAVR
-529 FGDVLDVAEQ
+529 FGDVLDISEQ
-539 RRLLADLEAAEESI
+539 RRLLADLEAAAESI

>member
-1 MIQMLPPEVADA
+1 LIQLLAAEVADA

-20 ERPSSVV
+20 ERPASVV
-27 KELVENALDAGARR
+27 KELIENALDAGAHR
-41 ISIDVRGAGK
+41 INVDVRGAGK

-65 DELVLA
+65 GELAIA

-79 LIKLSDLAV
+79 LTSLADLAV
-88 IESFGFRGEALASIA
+88 IQSFGFRGEALASIA
-103 AVADVE
+103 AVAEVD
-109 CASGGATLR
+109 CSSGGATVR
-118 IRAGDVGELGT
+118 IRAGEVVEQGG

-135 MVIEVRDLFANVPA
+135 VVIEVRDLFANVPA

-154 KSDATEVAAIKDIVS
+154 KSDATEVAAIKDVV
-169 AFALLHPHV
+169 AGFALLHPHV
-178 RFHLTVDSRAAVST
+178 RFHLTIDSRAAVST
-192 NGDGDRRRA
+192 AGDGDRRRA
-201 IAAVF
+201 IGAVY
-206 GPPVAGEMLEM
+206 GTPVAAEMLELV
-217 IGMPLNPH
+217 GAPFV
-225 ELEGPATQAAER
+225 R
-237 AAERLALSSR
+237 
-247 GPLLRVTG
+247 G

-305 IDVGIDP
+305 LDIAIDP

-334 FAALQRAVRAA
+334 FGALQRAVRAA

-350 PFRYRPAETGAEA
+350 PFRYRPAETGEIAAVGTFASSPLLAVQEA
-363 STAIPG
+363 AAA
-369 PQLTLHESPA
+369 LASPPP
-379 VMEQTNGHGAT
+379 TNGHAAT
-390 AVLRPIGQAG
+390 VLRPIGQVG

-415 DQHAAHERVV
+415 DQHAAHERVL
-425 YNRLLERL
+425 YNRLLARL
-433 RTGRGA
+433 RGDRGA

-449 DVDPALIAAAAD
+449 DVDPGLIAAAAN
-461 HRAEL
+461 HREEL
-466 ANLGL
+466 ASMGL

-478 RSLRITAVPVELPS
+478 RSLRITAVPAELPS

-506 AENRGDGA
+506 AENRGDDA
-514 MQKAA
+514 IHKAA
-519 AALACHSAVK
+519 AAIACHSAVK
-529 FGDVLDVAEQ
+529 FGDVLDVSEQ
-539 RRLLADLEAAEESI
+539 RHLLADLETAEESI

>member
-1 MIQMLPPEVADA
+1 LSESIRLLAPEVADA

-20 ERPSSVV
+20 ERPASVV
-27 KELVENALDAGARR
+27 KELVENALDSDARR
-41 ISIDVRGAGK
+41 INIDVRGAGR

-65 DELVLA
+65 GELAIA
-71 FVRHTTSK
+71 FVRHATSK
-79 LIKLSDLAV
+79 VSRLSDLNAIV
-88 IESFGFRGEALASIA
+88 SFGFRGEALASIA
-103 AVADVE
+103 AVSDVE
-109 CASGGATLR
+109 CSSGGATIR
-118 IRAGDVGELGT
+118 IRAGELVEQGS

-135 MVIEVRDLFANVPA
+135 VTLEVRDLFANVPA

-154 KSDATEVAAIKDIVS
+154 KSDATEVAAIKDVVG
-169 AFALLHPHV
+169 ALALLHPHV
-178 RFHLTVDSRAAVST
+178 RFHMTIDARVAVST
-192 NGDGDRRRA
+192 TGDGDRRRA

-206 GPPVAGEMLEM
+206 GAPVAAEVLEM
-217 IGMPLNPH
+217 VGMPL
-225 ELEGPATQAAER
+225 A
-237 AAERLALSSR
+237 S
-247 GPLLRVTG
+247 G

-266 RDGMVLAVNGRP
+266 RDGIVLAVNGRP
-278 ISARSLVYA
+278 ISSRALVYA

-305 IDVGIDP
+305 IDIGIDP

-323 KEVRFRDEGAV
+323 KEVRFRDEGTV
-334 FAALQRAVRAA
+334 FAALQRAVRVA
-345 LDGSD
+345 LDGSE
-350 PFRYRPAETGAEA
+350 PFRYRPVESMAPITESRAT
-363 STAIPG
+363 
-369 PQLTLHESPA
+369 PQLTIHEAAIALATAEPA
-379 VMEQTNGHGAT
+379 VVRDAET

-415 DQHAAHERVV
+415 DQHAAHERVL

-433 RTGRGA
+433 RSGRGM

-449 DVDPALIAAAAD
+449 DVEPALIAAAAD
-461 HRAEL
+461 HRADL

-471 EYEEFGP
+471 EFEEFGP
-478 RSLRITAVPVELPS
+478 RSLRITAVPVEMPA
-492 GRATAAIQETLAAL
+492 GRATAAVQETLAAL
-506 AENRGDGA
+506 AESRGDGA
-514 MQKAA
+514 LEKAA
-519 AALACHSAVK
+519 AALACHSAVR

-539 RRLLADLEAAEESI
+539 RRLLSDLESTEESV

>member
-1 MIQMLPPEVADA
+1 MSGSIHVLAPEVADA

-20 ERPSSVV
+20 ERPASVV
-27 KELVENALDAGARR
+27 KELVENALDSEARR
-41 ISIDVRGAGK
+41 INIDVRGAGR

-65 DELVLA
+65 DELAIA
-71 FVRHTTSK
+71 FVRHATSK
-79 LIKLSDLAV
+79 VSKLSDLNAIV
-88 IESFGFRGEALASIA
+88 SFGFRGEALASIA
-103 AVADVE
+103 AVSDVE
-109 CASGGATLR
+109 CSSGGATIR
-118 IRAGDVGELGT
+118 IRAGEAVEQGS

-135 MVIEVRDLFANVPA
+135 VTLEVRDLFANVPA

-154 KSDATEVAAIKDIVS
+154 KSDATEVAAIKDVVG

-178 RFHLTVDSRAAVST
+178 RFHLTIDARVAVST
-192 NGDGDRRRA
+192 SGDGDRRRA
-201 IAAVF
+201 IGAVF
-206 GPPVAGEMLEM
+206 GAPVAAEVLEM
-217 IGMPLNPH
+217 VGMPL
-225 ELEGPATQAAER
+225 A
-237 AAERLALSSR
+237 S
-247 GPLLRVTG
+247 G
-255 MVSQPR
+255 MASQPR

-266 RDGMVLAVNGRP
+266 RDGIVLAVNGRP
-278 ISARSLVYA
+278 ISSRALVYA

-305 IDVGIDP
+305 IDIGIDP

-323 KEVRFRDEGAV
+323 REVRFRDDGTV
-334 FAALQRAVRAA
+334 FAALQRAVRTA
-345 LDGSD
+345 LDGSE
-350 PFRYRPAETGAEA
+350 PYRYRTVESSAPVSSSHLT
-363 STAIPG
+363 
-369 PQLTLHESPA
+369 PQLTIHEAATALATAEPA
-379 VMEQTNGHGAT
+379 IGRAEP

-415 DQHAAHERVV
+415 DQHAAHERVL

-433 RTGRGA
+433 RSGRGM

-449 DVDPALIAAAAD
+449 DVEPALIAAAAD
-461 HRAEL
+461 HRADL
-466 ANLGL
+466 ATLGL

-478 RSLRITAVPVELPS
+478 RSLRITAVPVEMPA
-492 GRATAAIQETLAAL
+492 GRATAAVQETLGAL
-506 AENRGDGA
+506 AESRGDGA
-514 MQKAA
+514 LERAA
-519 AALACHSAVK
+519 AALACHSAVR

-539 RRLLADLEAAEESI
+539 RRLLADLESTEDSV

>member
-1 MIQMLPPEVADA
+1 MSQSIRLLAPEIANA

-20 ERPSSVV
+20 ERPASVV
-27 KELVENALDAGARR
+27 KELVENALDGDARR
-41 ISIDVRGAGK
+41 INVDVRGAGK

-56 SDDGAGIPA
+56 SDDGSGIAAG
-65 DELVLA
+65 ELQLA
-71 FVRHTTSK
+71 FVRHATSK
-79 LIKLSDLAV
+79 VTKLSDLDAV
-88 IESFGFRGEALASIA
+88 VSFGFRGEALASIA
-103 AVADVE
+103 AVAEVE
-109 CASGGATLR
+109 CSSGGATIR
-118 IRAGDVGELGT
+118 MRAGGPVEEGS

-135 MVIEVRDLFANVPA
+135 VTIEARDLFANVPA

-154 KSDATEVAAIKDIVS
+154 KSDATEIAAIKDVIS

-178 RFHLTVDSRAAVST
+178 RFHLTIDARVAIST
-192 NGDGDRRRA
+192 TGDGDRRRA

-206 GPPVAGEMLEM
+206 GALVAAEMLEM
-217 IGMPLNPH
+217 VGMPLAS
-225 ELEGPATQAAER
+225 GI
-237 AAERLALSSR
+237 
-247 GPLLRVTG
+247 
-255 MVSQPR
+255 VSQPR

-266 RDGMVLAVNGRP
+266 RDGIVLAVNGRP
-278 ISARSLVYA
+278 ISSRALVYA

-305 IDVGIDP
+305 IDIGIDP

-323 KEVRFRDEGAV
+323 KEVRFRDEGTV

-345 LDGSD
+345 LDGSE
-350 PFRYRPAETGAEA
+350 PFRYRPVESMPSVAAANT
-363 STAIPG
+363 I
-369 PQLTLHESPA
+369 PQLTIHEAASA
-379 VMEQTNGHGAT
+379 LAT
-390 AVLRPIGQAG
+390 AEPVRPAESTVLRPIGQAG

-415 DQHAAHERVV
+415 DQHAAHERVL
-425 YNRLLERL
+425 YNRLVERM
-433 RTGRGA
+433 RSGRGM

-449 DVDPALIAAAAD
+449 DVEPALIAAAAN

-466 ANLGL
+466 ASLGL

-478 RSLRITAVPVELPS
+478 RSLRITAVPVEMPA
-492 GRATAAIQETLAAL
+492 GRATAAVQETLAAL

-514 MQKAA
+514 LEKAA
-519 AALACHSAVK
+519 AALACHSAVR

-539 RRLLADLEAAEESI
+539 RRLLADLEATEDSI